1 MIEVVNHRG
10 NEYPKFQTTGN
21 ASRFCLPF
29 AQEVCKGTG
38 FDIGY
43 CKEEWK
49 LSGAYGIEPAINPDY
64 DAMNLP
70 PIEVDYIFSSHCLEH
85 TDNWV
90 DCLEYWTSK
99 IRSSGVLFLYLPDF
113 SQSYWRVYSNRKHIH
128 TFFPELI
135 RDYLMQSGCYT
146 KIFVSGVDAYNSF
159 IVMAEKI

>member
-1 MIEVVNHRG
+1 MIETVNYRDK
-10 NEYPKFQTTGN
+10 EYPKFQTTGN
-21 ASRFCLPF
+21 AARFCMPF

-43 CKEEWK
+43 CKPEWM
-49 LSGAYGIEPAINPDY
+49 LSGAYGIEPAINPAY

-70 PIEVDYIFSSHCLEH
+70 LITVDYIFSSHCLEH

-90 DCLEYWTSK
+90 DCLNYWTSK
-99 IRSSGVLFLYLPDF
+99 IKSGGVLFLYLPDY
-113 SQSYWRVYSNRKHIH
+113 SQGYWRVWNNRKHIH
-128 TFFPELI
+128 TFFPQLL
-135 RDYLMQSGCYT
+135 RDYLDESQQYH